1 MNSSPGNL
9 SKRQL
14 NAITTILSCRTIS
27 EGVSRAG
34 ISRGTFYKWMQD
46 PMFRG
51 ELDKQRKEVI
61 ALALQDIKAS
71 AGDAVKVLRGL
82 LKAKNES
89 IRLKASTEP
98 TSAWSLRR
106 PQRSKA
112 PSAVCCRVLWFA
124 MAGSPHS
131 PRHRR
136 PGRKPSSARCPP

>member
-89 IRLKASTEP
+89 IRLKASTSILDYIAKFLEIEELEARLQILEGEFENAKDKRA
-98 TSAWSLRR
+98 TS
-106 PQRSKA
+106 
-112 PSAVCCRVLWFA
+112 
-124 MAGSPHS
+124 
-131 PRHRR
+131 
-136 PGRKPSSARCPP
+136 